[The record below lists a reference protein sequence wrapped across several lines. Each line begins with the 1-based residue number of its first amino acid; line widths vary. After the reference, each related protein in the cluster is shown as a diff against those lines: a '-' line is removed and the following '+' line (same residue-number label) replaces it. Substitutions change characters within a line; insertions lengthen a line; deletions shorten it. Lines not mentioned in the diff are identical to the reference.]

1 MRLYLL
7 PASLEC
13 QALGCTSFIQA
24 RSMLQTHGSK
34 CFLFSLSH
42 RSARLGMS
50 ADSLIAL
57 HHSYFLDDKI
67 ARGFSLGM
75 LSSLDSQRCPQ
86 LGLFSSMSWI
96 LALITTCLCNF
107 GNYFSSAEITV
118 GNFQRVECAFPQ
130 APAGLTIASAS
141 VPLAGDSNR
150 KIIIP
155 KAWGGAGE
163 Y

>member
-1 MRLYLL
+1 M
-7 PASLEC
+7 
-13 QALGCTSFIQA
+13 LGCTSFIQA

-57 HHSYFLDDKI
+57 HHPYFLYDKI
-67 ARGFSLGM
+67 ARGFPLGM

-86 LGLFSSMSWI
+86 LGLFSSTSWI
-96 LALITTCLCNF
+96 LALITTCLCSF
-107 GNYFSSAEITV
+107 GNYFSSAEIAV
-118 GNFQRVECAFPQ
+118 GNFQRAECAFPQ
-130 APAGLTIASAS
+130 APAGLTITSAS

-150 KIIIP
+150 DYHP
-155 KAWGGAGE
+155 QTLGRSWGILIHLPFPE
-163 Y
+163 FTSCF